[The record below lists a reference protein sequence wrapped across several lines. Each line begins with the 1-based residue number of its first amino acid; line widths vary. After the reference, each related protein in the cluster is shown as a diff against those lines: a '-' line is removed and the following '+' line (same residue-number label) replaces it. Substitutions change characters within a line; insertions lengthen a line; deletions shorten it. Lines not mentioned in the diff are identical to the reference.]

1 MAVLVLNQA
10 EVERLLD
17 MEGCIEA
24 MAGALASLAR
34 GEVHVPLRFV
44 VKPEDEPSLIGL
56 MPAHRA
62 GDSPL
67 YSLKTVCVF
76 PDNPKR
82 GLDAHQ
88 GTVTLFD
95 GETGEVRAL
104 MNASAIT
111 AIRTAA
117 VSAVATP
124 TPARKKNSEPGILRL
139 GVEGRGH

>member
-1 MAVLVLNQA
+1 MTVLVLNQE

-17 MEGCIEA
+17 MEGCLEA
-24 MAGALASLAR
+24 MTDALASLAR

-44 VKPEDEPSLIGL
+44 VNPADEPSLIGL

-76 PDNPKR
+76 PATPKR

-88 GTVTLFD
+88 GTVTLFH

-104 MNASAIT
+104 THASATT
-111 AIRTAA
+111 AVRTAA
-117 VSAVATP
+117 VSAVATRLL
-124 TPARKKNSEPGILRL
+124 AREDSR
-139 GVEGRGH
+139 